1 MFFKKRQQRRAIE
14 KLRTNRIPE
23 FVPFEGAK
31 RVAFIFEADEPG
43 ISEAVD
49 TLLSLFRKNN
59 TVWRA
64 IVIDAGKKNTADFS
78 STDNFDIIRKCDLN
92 FYGLPKVGLNPWFTE
107 ETSDLLLDFSRDYNF
122 TSEYIARQ
130 INARL
135 KAGRY
140 SNGDESAYDFIS
152 PPADTSAISFL
163 RQTIFFLNSIKPA
176 N

>member
-1 MFFKKRQQRRAIE
+1 MFFKKRQQRKAIE
-14 KLRTNRIPE
+14 KLRTGRVPE

-31 RVAFIFEADEPG
+31 RVAFIVEAEESG

-49 TLLSLFRKNN
+49 TLVSLLRENN
-59 TVWRA
+59 ADWRA
-64 IVIDAGKKNTADFS
+64 IVIDSGKKNTADFS
-78 STDNFDIIRKCDLN
+78 VSDNFDIIRKCDLN
-92 FYGLPKVGLNPWFTE
+92 FFGMPKTVLNPWFTE
-107 ETSDLLLDFSRDYNF
+107 ESCDLLLDFSREYNF

-130 INARL
+130 VNARL

-140 SNGDESAYDFIS
+140 SNGDESAYDFIT